1 MSHDNRFNL
10 SLQSG
15 QTSNTSMLDTLI
27 ARFKDADKKV
37 KELQNEL
44 EQREETAEIYEFEG
58 LYSLHTLRK
67 GLISKGVK
75 KRQFKNFGVTIDR
88 VRNITFVVL
97 LDFLSTMQEYDEQVN
112 RYNGLL
118 RRCKRLLKDIKE
130 NINMFGGITP
140 NDLHSSDIPVKDYI
154 VMLNTVKHV
163 KHIYV

>member
-1 MSHDNRFNL
+1 MVDI
-10 SLQSG
+10 LQTMNFIYDS
-15 QTSNTSMLDTLI
+15 TNMLMLDTLI

-75 KRQFKNFGVTIDR
+75 KRQFKNFGVTTDR

-118 RRCKRLLKDIKE
+118 RRYKRLLKDIKE

>member
-1 MSHDNRFNL
+1 
-10 SLQSG
+10 
-15 QTSNTSMLDTLI
+15 MLDTLI

-75 KRQFKNFGVTIDR
+75 KRQFKNFGVTTDR

-163 KHIYV
+163 KHIYVKPFLGILTRA

>member
-1 MSHDNRFNL
+1 
-10 SLQSG
+10 
-15 QTSNTSMLDTLI
+15 MLDTLI

-75 KRQFKNFGVTIDR
+75 KRQFKNFGVTTDR

>member
-75 KRQFKNFGVTIDR
+75 KRQFKNFGVTTDR

-118 RRCKRLLKDIKE
+118 RRYKRLLKDIKE